1 MIERACFVNSFAVAS
16 CSTCA
21 LTNDLS
27 YVTEK
32 QNFLERLSL
41 ETERIFN
48 VRPELFTFVYIHMR
62 GCQPPTSIDGEWVID
77 DVIMEATWR
86 HFWGKKRREKD
97 VVLIVTFDLIGLLP
111 TNHIIAYITMAYQ
124 SL

>member
-1 MIERACFVNSFAVAS
+1 MIEPACFVNTFDVAS
-16 CSTCA
+16 CSTCV

-41 ETERIFN
+41 ETERIFY
-48 VRPELFTFVYIHMR
+48 VRPELFTFVYIHMQ

-77 DVIMEATWR
+77 DVIMEAT
-86 HFWGKKRREKD
+86 
-97 VVLIVTFDLIGLLP
+97 
-111 TNHIIAYITMAYQ
+111 
-124 SL
+124 